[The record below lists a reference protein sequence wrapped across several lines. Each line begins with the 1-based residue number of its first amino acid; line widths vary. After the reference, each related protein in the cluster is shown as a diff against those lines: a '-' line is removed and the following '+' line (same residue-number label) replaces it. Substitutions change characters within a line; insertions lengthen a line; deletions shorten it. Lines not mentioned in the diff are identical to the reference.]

1 LTRRNAGSPESTGKA
16 LLRSSTEAWKDG
28 WNTFLCSPPS
38 PFAFRDSYRFPKCF
52 ASGEIDFTIYSRNS
66 SFASFVSSQ
75 PEEDWLIARHSQIC
89 ADQANVGEVDHLQS
103 GILRFRRRTRLMP
116 ATRRISLDRHV
127 GVERYR
133 KRILFGE
140 ISCR

>member
-1 LTRRNAGSPESTGKA
+1 LIALRDWKDIFDRYPVLDSPAFYAIRASA
-16 LLRSSTEAWKDG
+16 LPLAHLRSET
-28 WNTFLCSPPS
+28 LI
-38 PFAFRDSYRFPKCF
+38 
-52 ASGEIDFTIYSRNS
+52 ASQNAGEIDLTIYSRNS
-66 SFASFVSSQ
+66 SFASLSVRQ

-89 ADQANVGEVDHLQS
+89 ADQTNVREVDHLQS